1 MYIFWKVHIVNDKT
15 LSAVLNMVS
24 SAHRKIIY
32 EIQRTSKRAWGQY
45 KSIVSGHR
53 RIVFKEKNVQWSF
66 QNSFLVCGTFPL
78 ISSASVQVTAQTVL
92 SESYTEC
99 ASMFHDPCPLIWAAQ
114 KKMNNH
120 TLVTRLTFSWHA
132 TLFRG
137 QSIKSNHQ
145 L

>member
-1 MYIFWKVHIVNDKT
+1 MKT
-15 LSAVLNMVS
+15 RGNVTFSDSHVWFAVLNAVN
-24 SAHRKIIY
+24 SAIRYRGSLKGARGR
-32 EIQRTSKRAWGQY
+32 RT
-45 KSIVSGHR
+45 SIVSGR
-53 RIVFKEKNVQWSF
+53 GRLVFGEKNVQWSF
-66 QNSFLVCGTFPL
+66 QNSFLVSETFPL

-92 SESYTEC
+92 CESYTEC

-114 KKMNNH
+114 RKMNNR